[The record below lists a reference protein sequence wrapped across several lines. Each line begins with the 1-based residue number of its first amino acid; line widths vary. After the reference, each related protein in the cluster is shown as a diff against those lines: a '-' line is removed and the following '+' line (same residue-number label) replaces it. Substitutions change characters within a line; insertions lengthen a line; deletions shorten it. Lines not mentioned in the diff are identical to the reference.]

1 MAYLSSVL
9 KSPATSW
16 SSLIFCLEL
25 WFRWCRQLPPHVQE
39 AGKKWCDDLVLVR
52 VAVGWQLGW
61 LSGQKSDHNE
71 LGYDIYI
78 YIYIYIVRWEG
89 VYPVLSMSDFMGRTI
104 ILVLICSDRCIG
116 FPWMMAPSMG
126 LSAPC
131 LGFTSFQL
139 PKWCCH
145 RLPIHA
151 TTHKSQTPCSPKDTC
166 LLFCILFS
174 GTDDCIYCV

>member
-1 MAYLSSVL
+1 MCRKRGRSGAMTL
-9 KSPATSW
+9 
-16 SSLIFCLEL
+16 F
-25 WFRWCRQLPPHVQE
+25 WC
-39 AGKKWCDDLVLVR
+39 
-52 VAVGWQLGW
+52 GW
-61 LSGQKSDHNE
+61 LLAGNWD
-71 LGYDIYI
+71 GYLDRKAITMSWDMT